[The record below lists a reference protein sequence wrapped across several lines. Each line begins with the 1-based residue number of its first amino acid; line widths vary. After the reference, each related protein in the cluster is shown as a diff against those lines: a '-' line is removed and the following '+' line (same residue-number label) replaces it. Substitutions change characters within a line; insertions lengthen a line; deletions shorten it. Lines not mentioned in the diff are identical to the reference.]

1 MKKIILF
8 LMLFIYS
15 FSLEIG
21 NKVLEPE
28 EAFKVD
34 FIKNENS
41 LNIKIE
47 LGEGIYLYDD
57 KLQVNITKPNK
68 IELLKDLKLPKP
80 VPYDGFIV
88 HFDDLNIEIPYSLLK
103 LKLDSNKYEI
113 EFKFQVFSK
122 EVLCYSPMS

>member
-1 MKKIILF
+1 MKKIVIF

-47 LGEGIYLYDD
+47 LGKDIYLYDD
-57 KLQVNITKPNK
+57 KLQVNITKPK
-68 IELLKDLKLPKP
+68 KVELLKYLKTSQTS
-80 VPYDGFIV
+80 
-88 HFDDLNIEIPYSLLK
+88 SL
-103 LKLDSNKYEI
+103 
-113 EFKFQVFSK
+113 
-122 EVLCYSPMS
+122 

>member
-34 FIKNENS
+34 FIKNEKDYLDIKEKINS
-41 LNIKIE
+41 FVK
-47 LGEGIYLYDD
+47 
-57 KLQVNITKPNK
+57 
-68 IELLKDLKLPKP
+68 
-80 VPYDGFIV
+80 
-88 HFDDLNIEIPYSLLK
+88 
-103 LKLDSNKYEI
+103 
-113 EFKFQVFSK
+113 
-122 EVLCYSPMS
+122 

>member
-1 MKKIILF
+1 MKKIVIF

-47 LGEGIYLYDD
+47 LGKDIYLYDD
-57 KLQVNITKPNK
+57 KLQVNITKPK
-68 IELLKDLKLPKP
+68 KVELLKDLKLPKP

-88 HFDDLNIEIPYSLLK
+88 HLDNLNIEILSAMG
-103 LKLDSNKYEI
+103 SINK
-113 EFKFQVFSK
+113 
-122 EVLCYSPMS
+122 